1 VVFVLHFRFR
11 ERGIVVDAPVD
22 RLASA
27 IDVSLFHE
35 IQESTGDGGFVRM
48 AHGEVGIVP
57 AAEDTKAFEV
67 AFVLL
72 NVAGGVSTAALAELR
87 RGNLA
92 LSAELL
98 FHLCFNRQTM
108 AIPARHIGR
117 IVARHALGFDDQIF
131 QRFVEPGAEMDG
143 SRG

>member
-87 RGNLA
+87 RETLPFPP
-92 LSAELL
+92 SS
-98 FHLCFNRQTM
+98 FSTCVS
-108 AIPARHIGR
+108 IGKPW
-117 IVARHALGFDDQIF
+117 QS
-131 QRFVEPGAEMDG
+131 QPGT
-143 SRG
+143 